1 MSQKLPAWAV
11 EEKEVERRKAKRMA
25 MLLPLGA
32 ILPLVIALMLKVSFD
47 GAHLSNDTKILLG
60 FADAR
65 EDDKPDFFPAVRA
78 KYNAA
83 DDAVR
88 RNPENAEAYYNRG
101 KVARAVLGS
110 EDAIADFDTAIRLTS
125 DYAEAYFERANAKRW
140 SGWKAWDFNKT
151 LDEKPE
157 GQYAA
162 ALKDYDTAIQIRSD
176 YVEAYEMRASL
187 KEFLGQH
194 FDAIQDYDII
204 IRLRPDYAKAYVWRG
219 NVKTKLGQHL
229 AAIKDYDAAI
239 RLNPDD
245 DVAYHSRANAKLEL
259 EQYDAAL
266 QDCNTAIKL
275 LQRDDTPELA
285 AYLKPDFF
293 TNRGVVKSRL
303 GQHFDAIQDYDAV
316 IRSKPNYALAYQN
329 RGFSK
334 SALGQDL
341 AALKDWYKAMELAEK
356 AGDAEL
362 QTKIQKVIRDY
373 QKDY

>member
-47 GAHLSNDTKILLG
+47 GAHLWNDTKILLG

-110 EDAIADFDTAIRLTS
+110 EDAIADFDTAIRLKS

-219 NVKTKLGQHL
+219 NVKTKLGQH
-229 AAIKDYDAAI
+229 
-239 RLNPDD
+239 
-245 DVAYHSRANAKLEL
+245 
-259 EQYDAAL
+259 
-266 QDCNTAIKL
+266 
-275 LQRDDTPELA
+275 
-285 AYLKPDFF
+285 
-293 TNRGVVKSRL
+293 
-303 GQHFDAIQDYDAV
+303 FDAIQDYDAV

-334 SALGQDL
+334 SALGQDV

-373 QKDY
+373 QRD